1 MPSRSSSRSRRRAPR
16 RGLALAA
23 LAAAAA
29 AVAVTVVLVLHGGG
43 GSSPDPRAAAQA
55 AVTRFAAGWSA
66 GRDAAAAATTNQPAV
81 TRRALAANRRGLDGA
96 RVAVRA
102 GAAALLPDGRARA
115 PLAVTWQVP
124 AFGTWRSTAT
134 ATLRRNAQGDWRIVY
149 SPTLIDR
156 RLTAGTRLGTAAT
169 APARAPIRD
178 RAGRAIVRER
188 AVVAVGLE
196 RDHVLDVA
204 ASAGALAKVVDIDP
218 DAYIKQVRGAGPRQ
232 FVEAVTL
239 RSGDF
244 AKVAARVRAVPGA
257 QAVDGHAPLA
267 PTRAFA
273 RAFLGTVGPAT
284 AEQVARSGATI
295 AAGDDIGQSGLQQ
308 QFDGQL
314 RGTAT
319 RSVVT
324 RDATSGDVVATLHRL
339 PGRAPRAVRTTL
351 SQRAQA
357 AAESALAGV
366 TGNAAV
372 VVVQPSSGDVLAVAN
387 RPTDMTFD
395 RALGGIYPPGSTFK
409 VVTTAALLRRG
420 LDPASTVP
428 CPRTITVDGRSFKNF
443 EGEAGGSPSFA
454 DDFAISCNT
463 AFIGLAGRLHDGDLT
478 SVARDFGLGRDGTS
492 AVAVAR
498 SRVPAPDGAVAHA
511 AAMIGQDR
519 ITATPLAMAGVAAT
533 VASGRWRAP
542 RLLSGDRSVTGPRL
556 PSGELSSLRSLMR
569 GVVTHGTGASA
580 LSQLPGAVIGK
591 SGTAEFGGGDPPP
604 THAWFIAARGDL
616 ALAVL
621 IEHGSSGGAVAAPVV
636 ARFLRAYDAA
646 G

>member
-1 MPSRSSSRSRRRAPR
+1 MPSRSSRPRRAPR

-23 LAAAAA
+23 LLAAVA
-29 AVAVTVVLVLHGGG
+29 AVAVVVFLVAGGG
-43 GSSPDPRAAAQA
+43 GSRPDPRAQAQA
-55 AVTRFAAGWSA
+55 AVARFATDWSA
-66 GRDAAAAATTNQPAV
+66 GRDAAAAAATNQPAV
-81 TRRALAANRRGLDGA
+81 ARRALVANRRGLDGA

-102 GAAALLPDGRARA
+102 GAAMLLEDGRARA
-115 PLAVTWQVP
+115 PLAVTWRIP
-124 AFGTWRSTAT
+124 AIGTWRSTAT
-134 ATLRRNAQGDWRIVY
+134 ATLRRDEQGDWRVVY

-156 RLTAGTRLGTAAT
+156 HLRAGTRLGTAAT
-169 APARAPIRD
+169 APTRASILD
-178 RAGRAIVRER
+178 RAGQAIVRER

-196 RDHVLDVA
+196 RDQVHDVA
-204 ASAGALAKVVDIDP
+204 ASARALAKMVDIDP
-218 DAYIKQVRGAGPRQ
+218 DAYIEQVRGAGPKQ

-257 QAVDGHAPLA
+257 QTVDGRAPLA

-273 RAFLGTVGPAT
+273 RAFLGTVGAAT
-284 AEQVARSGATI
+284 AEQVARSGGTI

-314 RGTAT
+314 RGSAS

-324 RDATSGDVVATLHRL
+324 RDAATGDVVATLHRV

-357 AAESALAGV
+357 AAESALGGV

-395 RALGGIYPPGSTFK
+395 RGLGGIYPPGSTFK

-420 LDPASTVP
+420 LDPGATVP

-478 SVARDFGLGRDGTS
+478 SVARDFGLGRDSTS
-492 AVAVAR
+492 AVAIAR
-498 SRVPAPDGAVAHA
+498 SRVPAPAGAVAHA

-519 ITATPLAMAGVAAT
+519 VTATPLAMAGVAAT
-533 VASGRWRAP
+533 VSAGRWHAP
-542 RLLSGDRSVTGPRL
+542 RLLSDDRSTTGPRL
-556 PSGELSSLRSLMR
+556 PSDELAPLRSLMR
-569 GVVTHGTGASA
+569 GVITHGTGASA
-580 LSQLPGAVIGK
+580 LSSTPGEPIGK
-591 SGTAEFGGGDPPP
+591 SGTAEYGTGNPPP

-616 ALAVL
+616 AIAVL

-636 ARFLRAYDAA
+636 ARFLRAY
-646 G
+646 GT